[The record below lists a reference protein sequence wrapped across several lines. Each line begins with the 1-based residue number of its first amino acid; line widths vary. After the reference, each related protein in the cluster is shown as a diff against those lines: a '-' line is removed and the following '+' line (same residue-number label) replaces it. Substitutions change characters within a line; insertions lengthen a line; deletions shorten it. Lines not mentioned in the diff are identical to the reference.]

1 MKQIFK
7 NIVVYILTQEAKI
20 LIRRKKPIIIA
31 ITGSVGKTSVKDA
44 IYTVLKEHVH
54 ARKSQKS
61 YNSEIGV
68 PLSILGLKNGWNN
81 PFLWL
86 KNIFD
91 GALTAFFDSEY
102 PKVLV
107 LEVGVDRPGDM
118 KALTQWMSPDIVV
131 LTRLPDV
138 PAHVEYFNSPE
149 DVIAEKM
156 HLAHALKEDGV
167 LIYNNDDEIIRREL
181 ENVRQQ
187 SFGFS
192 RYSPSHF
199 TASGDTVIYE
209 NQKAVGVECMLEHI
223 GEEVRFQV
231 YGSLGVQHA
240 YNYAAAIAV
249 GTQFDIS
256 LADAA
261 KALASNVPPAGRM
274 RIVEGLK
281 DTLILDD
288 TYNSSPVAAEQALQT
303 VKDLTSVDRK
313 IVVLGDMLELGK
325 YSVREH
331 ERIGE
336 HVAESADILLTLGMR
351 ARKIASS
358 ALEHGMSEKVIFQYD
373 DIDRAGHELLQ
384 MIEPNDVVLVKASQ
398 SIRAEKI
405 VERLM
410 AHPEQARDILCRQDS
425 VWQSIAVTK

>member
-7 NIVVYILTQEAKI
+7 NIVVYILTLEAKI
-20 LIRRKKPIIIA
+20 LIKRKKPTIIA
-31 ITGSVGKTSVKDA
+31 ITGSVGKTSAKDA
-44 IYTVLKEHVH
+44 IYTVLKDHVH

-68 PLSILGLKNGWNN
+68 PLSVLGLKNGWNN

-118 KALTQWMSPDIVV
+118 KALTQWMNPDIVV

-156 HLAHALKEDGV
+156 HLVHALKEDGV

-199 TASGDTVIYE
+199 TTSGDTVIYE
-209 NQKAVGVECMLEHI
+209 DEKAVGVECTLEHI
-223 GEEVRFQV
+223 GEEVLFQV

-256 LADAA
+256 LIDAA
-261 KALASNVPPAGRM
+261 KALAGNVPPAGRM
-274 RIVEGLK
+274 RIVEGHD

-303 VKDLTSVDRK
+303 VKELKGVGKK

-336 HVAESADILLTLGMR
+336 LVADSADILLTLGMR
-351 ARKIASS
+351 ARNIATS
-358 ALEHGMSEKVIFQYD
+358 ALENGMSEKVIFQYD
-373 DIDRAGHELLQ
+373 DIDRAGHELLE
-384 MIEPNDVVLVKASQ
+384 MLEPNDVILVKASQ
-398 SIRAEKI
+398 SMRAEKI

-410 AHPEQARDILCRQDS
+410 AHPEQAKDTLCRQDA
-425 VWQSIAVTK
+425 VWRSIEVTK

>member
-1 MKQIFK
+1 MKQFFK
-7 NIVVYILTQEAKI
+7 NIIVAIITFEAKV
-20 LIRRKKPIIIA
+20 LLKRRKPKIIA
-31 ITGSVGKTSVKDA
+31 ITGSVGKTSAKDA
-44 IYTVLKEHVH
+44 IYTVLKDHVH

-68 PLSILGLKNGWNN
+68 PLSVLGLENGWNN
-81 PFLWL
+81 PLLWL

-91 GALTAFFDSEY
+91 GAIVAFISRDY
-102 PKVLV
+102 PEVLV

-118 KALTQWMSPDIVV
+118 HTLTQWVQPDIVV

-138 PAHVEYFNSPE
+138 PVHVEYFNAPE

-156 HLAHALKEDGV
+156 QLVHALKEDGV
-167 LIYNNDDEIIRREL
+167 LIYNNDDEKIRSEVV
-181 ENVRQQ
+181 NVRQQ

-199 TASGDTVIYE
+199 TTCSDEVIY
-209 NQKAVGVECMLEHI
+209 KDGKVVGVECMLEHI
-223 GEEVRFQV
+223 GEKTMFQV

-256 LADAA
+256 LFDAS
-261 KALASNVPPAGRM
+261 KALASHMPPQGRM
-274 RIVEGLK
+274 RLIEGVK
-281 DTLILDD
+281 DTVVLDD

-303 VKDLTSVDRK
+303 VKELQGVGKK
-313 IVVLGDMLELGK
+313 IAVLGDMLELGR

-336 HVAESADILLTLGMR
+336 RAVASVDILITIGLR
-351 ARKIASS
+351 SRKIAQG
-358 ALEHGMSEKVIFQYD
+358 ALDHGMDESKIFQYE
-373 DIDRAGHELLQ
+373 DIQRAGTKLLQ
-384 MIEPNDVVLVKASQ
+384 MIEENDVILVKASQ
-398 SIRAEKI
+398 SVRAERLVK
-405 VERLM
+405 RLM
-410 AHPEQARDILCRQDS
+410 KNPGDAPKLLAR
-425 VWQSIAVTK
+425 QSKKWLDKK

>member
-7 NIVVYILTQEAKI
+7 NIVVAIITLEAKI
-20 LIRRKKPIIIA
+20 LLKRKKPMIIA
-31 ITGSVGKTSVKDA
+31 ITGSVGKTSAKDA
-44 IYTVLKEHVH
+44 IYTVLKDHVH

-68 PLSILGLKNGWNN
+68 PLSVLGLKNGWNN
-81 PFLWL
+81 PFLWA

-102 PKVLV
+102 PEVLV

-118 KALTQWMSPDIVV
+118 KTLTQWMTPDIVV

-138 PAHVEYFNSPE
+138 PVHVEYFNAPE

-156 HLAHALKEDGV
+156 HLVHALKEDGV
-167 LIYNNDDEIIRREL
+167 LIYNNDDEKIRKEL
-181 ENVRQQ
+181 ENVRHQ

-199 TASGDTVIYE
+199 TTSGDTVIYK
-209 NQKAVGVECMLEHI
+209 NKKAVGVECVLEHI
-223 GEEVRFQV
+223 DEEVTFQV

-249 GTQFDIS
+249 GTQFDIP
-256 LADAA
+256 LFEAA
-261 KALASNVPPAGRM
+261 KALEVHTPPPGRM
-274 RIVEGLK
+274 RIVEGVHS
-281 DTLILDD
+281 TLILDD

-303 VKDLTSVDRK
+303 VKNLEGVGKK

-336 HVAESADILLTLGMR
+336 LVAESADILLTLGVR
-351 ARKIASS
+351 ARKIAEG
-358 ALEHGMSEKVIFQYD
+358 ALENGMSEKNIFQYEN
-373 DIDRAGHELLQ
+373 IDKAGHELLQ
-384 MIEPNDVVLVKASQ
+384 MLEPNDLILIKASQ
-398 SIRAEKI
+398 GMRAEKL
-405 VERLM
+405 VERIM
-410 AHPEQARDILCRQDS
+410 AHPEQARELLCRQDRA
-425 VWQSIAVTK
+425 WKEKP